1 MKKASLILLVLVCAW
16 GIAGCKVIVNR
27 ITPMIPQAPAA
38 AESPPK
44 ISNLFISPA
53 QIQAGKT
60 TPISMSFDYEDLNAD
75 VDSAS
80 AQIELQ
86 FSVVSGE
93 FSIGSGPERL
103 PGAVVQDDTQWGRKG
118 KVTLSHMLSVPES
131 SGGTVGVT
139 LTLIDAAGQR
149 SNALTAQINVLPS
162 EDGAGGVGPGGDRCT
177 IIDGNKKPVTLVK
190 IGRQIFFRVVDH
202 DNNFSSDR
210 QDRLFRVAAFQA
222 SATGDIEI
230 INWMVETGVNT
241 GVFEGPPGGILLTSR
256 FPVINNGTLSVLD
269 NDTILASYEDPN
281 GVGDACVAIAK
292 VQ

>member
-1 MKKASLILLVLVCAW
+1 
-16 GIAGCKVIVNR
+16 
-27 ITPMIPQAPAA
+27 
-38 AESPPK
+38 
-44 ISNLFISPA
+44 
-53 QIQAGKT
+53 
-60 TPISMSFDYEDLNAD
+60 
-75 VDSAS
+75 VDSTS

-86 FSVVSGE
+86 FSVISGD

-103 PGAVVQDDTQWGRKG
+103 PGAVIQDDTQWGRKG
-118 KVTLSHMLSVPES
+118 RVTASHILNLPES

-139 LTLIDAAGQR
+139 LTLIDAASQR

-162 EDGAGGVGPGGDRCT
+162 ESDAGGGVGPGGDRCT
-177 IIDGNKKPVTLVK
+177 VIDGNKKPVTLVK
-190 IGRQIFFRVVDH
+190 IGRQIFFRVVDE

-269 NDTILASYEDPN
+269 NDTILATYEDPN

-292 VQ
+292 VR